1 MVIFHISD
9 ERAALDVHRAVTRH
23 VSEPVKAVRRAVA
36 QRVRAVFDG
45 EGSAVA
51 GNCAVHI
58 TLHRR
63 VFNSHRC
70 IRIGRTAVRNSICV
84 STVGEVVA
92 RREGS
97 ALNGSRS
104 KIAHGVAA
112 ALVAAE
118 RAVLDD
124 QRSVILHRMTAL
136 RLDIGGIDDAIAL
149 NSEGSAVSNEGTGI
163 RAREFFAAHVE
174 RYGLPFGNGDEPV
187 DIHIGEHL
195 DTDRLAGCTHQIA
208 DEGLRIVIGLGRSV
222 DGHLREAARG
232 NRPRAAVL
240 RRCIACCHISRRI
253 ARERAALHESSRML
267 DGQGA
272 HFAAERSALNQKRRR
287 RGHGATGVFFRIC
300 FE

>member
-1 MVIFHISD
+1 
-9 ERAALDVHRAVTRH
+9 
-23 VSEPVKAVRRAVA
+23 
-36 QRVRAVFDG
+36 
-45 EGSAVA
+45 
-51 GNCAVHI
+51 
-58 TLHRR
+58 
-63 VFNSHRC
+63 
-70 IRIGRTAVRNSICV
+70 
-84 STVGEVVA
+84 
-92 RREGS
+92 
-97 ALNGSRS
+97 
-104 KIAHGVAA
+104 
-112 ALVAAE
+112 
-118 RAVLDD
+118 
-124 QRSVILHRMTAL
+124 MTAL
-136 RLDIGGIDDAIAL
+136 RPNVGGVDGAVARDGEV
-149 NSEGSAVSNEGTGI
+149 SVVPDEGASI
-163 RAREFFAAHVE
+163 RAREFFAIHVE
-174 RYGLPFGNGDEPV
+174 RYGLPFGNGDESV